1 MMKHPSVCSSVC
13 RPPLCRVVG
22 LLLWIGLLLAA
33 CSGDGYHY
41 PSVRQELLTAY
52 SGMDGTL
59 QRVVTDRGRS
69 YPVAQDRTH
78 THTAPDSLLRILT
91 NYQVDALSA
100 GDSAVTLYALAQ
112 VVAPL
117 PQPLSDY
124 PQGISRHPVDVVSLW
139 MGCGY
144 LNLLLT
150 VREQQGRHRFGYVE
164 QQEPATPDDDGV
176 LRVRLTLHHQVD
188 DAQRQ
193 DYAKRVYLS
202 VPLWPYLQDAAVRR
216 LHVQLT
222 LTLYSGEERQYEF
235 QVTGYG
241 LPVGADLCVR
251 PNGLKT
257 NR

>member
-1 MMKHPSVCSSVC
+1 MMKRPSVCSSVC
-13 RPPLCRVVG
+13 RRPLCRLVG

-52 SGMDGTL
+52 SGTDGTL

-69 YPVAQDRTH
+69 YPVAQDRTD
-78 THTAPDSLLRILT
+78 THIAPDSLLRILT

-164 QQEPATPDDDGV
+164 QQEPAIDDDGV

-202 VPLWPYLQDAAVRR
+202 VPLWPYLQDAAVSR
-216 LHVQLT
+216 LHVHFT

-235 QVTGYG
+235 QVTGYE
-241 LPVGADLCVR
+241 LRA
-251 PNGLKT
+251 T
-257 NR
+257 SYE